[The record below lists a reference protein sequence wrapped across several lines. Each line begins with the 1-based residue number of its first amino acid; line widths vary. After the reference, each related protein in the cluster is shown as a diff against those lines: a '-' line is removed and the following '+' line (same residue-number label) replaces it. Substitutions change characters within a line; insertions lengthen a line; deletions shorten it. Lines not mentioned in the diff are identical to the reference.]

1 MDEFTVTIDKQGFCK
16 SETGRLMGSTKSVLY
31 GVFCFG
37 QSTASAFGKVLPMSS
52 LMQQIS
58 MVWNTKRV
66 DRAWKDADL
75 VVIDGEYKTIA
86 TYVEGRIVYDSRIEK
101 EFFNQII

>member
-1 MDEFTVTIDKQGFCK
+1 
-16 SETGRLMGSTKSVLY
+16 
-31 GVFCFG
+31 
-37 QSTASAFGKVLPMSS
+37 
-52 LMQQIS
+52 